1 MRLRTPEKIRTLQ
14 RKLYLKAKAEP
25 DFRFYLLY
33 DKVYRED
40 ILFHAYR
47 LARSNKGAP
56 GVDGQSFEEIEAMGL
71 EGWLSGIRDDL
82 RAKTY
87 RPEPV
92 RRAMVPKPGGG
103 ERPLGIPTIRDR
115 VVQGAVKL
123 VIEPIFE
130 ADLEPS
136 AYGYRPKRSAGDA
149 VQAVHKLLCRGYTDV
164 VDADL
169 SKYFDTIPHAELM
182 QSVARHIVDRNVLRL
197 IKLWLKTPVEETDGD
212 GKRRMTGGRG
222 STRGTPQGGIVSPLL
237 AALYMN
243 RFLKYWRITGQG
255 TRFRAEVVNYA
266 DDLVILSRGHAREA
280 LAWTRQV
287 MTRLGLTLNEAKTS
301 VRDGRKES
309 FDFLGYSFGPP
320 ALSQGWPRVSG
331 GEPVQEE
338 RGSAQA
344 EGPRAPAA
352 RARVPEA
359 VEHRSSQARPGD
371 PGLAGEATAPSLARC
386 APHGA
391 GRFRLLRRHKM
402 LSWCERHEVGYIV
415 GLAKNARINDQ
426 AARGM
431 ALAAAAYER
440 TGEKQRVFADLCY
453 GARSWN
459 KERRVIARLE
469 HGPKGANPPY
479 VITNLEGEAK
489 ALYERLYCARGEM
502 ENRIKEQQLALFADR
517 TSCHK
522 WWPNQFRLILS
533 SLAYTL
539 IATIRRLGLRGTTM
553 ARAQADTIR
562 LKLLK
567 IGAVVIRNTAA
578 SASISPAP
586 ARTRTWSGSPPSGSS
601 RDSRPLPIPNPDAQ
615 APPPPPGAGAAYPK
629 PAETG

>member
-1 MRLRTPEKIRTLQ
+1 MRLQTPEKIRTLQ

-182 QSVARHIVDRNVLRL
+182 QSVARRIVDRNVLRL

-222 STRGTPQGGIVSPLL
+222 STRETATKSVVAVGCGTGFGFGSIGALARRARGTDFSNGGRGS
-237 AALYMN
+237 
-243 RFLKYWRITGQG
+243 G
-255 TRFRAEVVNYA
+255 EVVTNF
-266 DDLVILSRGHAREA
+266 S
-280 LAWTRQV
+280 T
-287 MTRLGLTLNEAKTS
+287 
-301 VRDGRKES
+301 GR
-309 FDFLGYSFGPP
+309 
-320 ALSQGWPRVSG
+320 
-331 GEPVQEE
+331 
-338 RGSAQA
+338 
-344 EGPRAPAA
+344 
-352 RARVPEA
+352 
-359 VEHRSSQARPGD
+359 
-371 PGLAGEATAPSLARC
+371 
-386 APHGA
+386 
-391 GRFRLLRRHKM
+391 
-402 LSWCERHEVGYIV
+402 
-415 GLAKNARINDQ
+415 
-426 AARGM
+426 
-431 ALAAAAYER
+431 R
-440 TGEKQRVFADLCY
+440 TGELHRRRRY
-453 GARSWN
+453 RRGAFKSPLHLAPVAVGSLRASRLWR
-459 KERRVIARLE
+459 ERWSPRQA
-469 HGPKGANPPY
+469 
-479 VITNLEGEAK
+479 
-489 ALYERLYCARGEM
+489 CASG
-502 ENRIKEQQLALFADR
+502 
-517 TSCHK
+517 
-522 WWPNQFRLILS
+522 
-533 SLAYTL
+533 
-539 IATIRRLGLRGTTM
+539 RR
-553 ARAQADTIR
+553 
-562 LKLLK
+562 
-567 IGAVVIRNTAA
+567 
-578 SASISPAP
+578 
-586 ARTRTWSGSPPSGSS
+586 
-601 RDSRPLPIPNPDAQ
+601 
-615 APPPPPGAGAAYPK
+615 
-629 PAETG
+629 